1 MASARE
7 NPALTTSEQT
17 KTTMS
22 PSERKATVGL
32 ASIYAMRMLGLFM
45 ILPVFSAYAR
55 NMQSATP
62 VLIGLAI
69 SAYGLTQAILQIP
82 FGIASDH
89 FGRKKI
95 IAVGLC
101 LFAAGS
107 IVAALADSI
116 YLVIAGRAL
125 QGSGAI
131 AAATMA
137 LLADLTREDQRTK
150 AMASIGM
157 SIGLAFAVSLIAGPV
172 IASHIG
178 LSGIF
183 WLTAGLALSALV
195 MLFTLIPNPVRQ
207 RFHRDAETLPALMR
221 QVLSNPELL
230 RLDFGI
236 FALHLVMTA
245 GFVILPILII
255 KAGLPVVEH
264 WKIYLPTLL
273 LSIAIMIPLVI
284 IAESKQKMKTVFL
297 SAILLVSIAE
307 IGFALFHDSVLAMG
321 LSMLIFF
328 AGFNVLEATLPSLVS
343 KLAPADSKGT
353 AMGIYSTSQFLGAF
367 CGGTLSG
374 WLSSHWGATIVFLVI
389 AIIVLIWAIIASSMK
404 PPRHV
409 SSLLW
414 PVSVSNP
421 EQARQL
427 SAEVATIAGVE
438 EVVIVPDD
446 AVAYLKVNKAL
457 LNQSALETLLGK
469 QTAHSN

>member
-1 MASARE
+1 MATIE
-7 NPALTTSEQT
+7 KT

-22 PSERKATVGL
+22 PSETKATVGL

-45 ILPVFSAYAR
+45 ILPVFSAFAQH
-55 NMQSATP
+55 MDSATP
-62 VLIGLAI
+62 LLIGLAI

-95 IAVGLC
+95 IALGLC

-107 IVAALADSI
+107 IVAALSDSI
-116 YLVIAGRAL
+116 YGVIAGRAL

-137 LLADLTREDQRTK
+137 LLADLTRENQRTK

-157 SIGLAFAVSLIAGPV
+157 SIGLAFAVSMVAGPI
-172 IASHIG
+172 IASQVG

-183 WLTAGLALSALV
+183 WLTAGLAISALV
-195 MLFTLIPNPVRQ
+195 LLFTVIPNPVRE
-207 RFHRDAETLPALMR
+207 RFHRDAETLPELIK
-221 QVLSNPELL
+221 QVLKNPELL

-236 FALHLVMTA
+236 FVLHLVLTA
-245 GFVILPILII
+245 GFVVLPILII

-273 LSIAIMIPLVI
+273 LSIAVMIPLVI
-284 IAESKQKMKTVFL
+284 IAESKRKMKTVFL
-297 SAILLVSIAE
+297 SAILLVSFAE
-307 IGFALFHDSVLAMG
+307 IGFALFHNSVLTIG
-321 LSMLIFF
+321 ISMFIFF
-328 AGFNVLEATLPSLVS
+328 AGFNVLEATLPSLIS

-374 WLSSHWGATIVFLVI
+374 WISGQWGASTLFLVI
-389 AIIVLIWAIIASSMK
+389 TIIVLVWAMVASSMK
-404 PPRHV
+404 TPRHI

-414 PVSVSNP
+414 PVDINSR
-421 EQARQL
+421 EQAKQL
-427 SAEVATIAGVE
+427 SLDVAKIVGIE
-438 EVVIVPDD
+438 EVVIVPEDG
-446 AVAYLKVNKAL
+446 VAYLKVNKSKL
-457 LNQSALETLLGK
+457 DMQVLENLLGK
-469 QTAHSN
+469 QATSSI

>member
-1 MASARE
+1 MA
-7 NPALTTSEQT
+7 TTEQT

-45 ILPVFSAYAR
+45 ILPVFSAFAQHL
-55 NMQSATP
+55 QSATP
-62 VLIGLAI
+62 LLIGLAI

-82 FGIASDH
+82 FGMASDR
-89 FGRKKI
+89 FGRKKV
-95 IAVGLC
+95 IALGLC

-116 YLVIAGRAL
+116 YGVIAGRAL

-157 SIGLAFAVSLIAGPV
+157 SIGLAFAVSLIAGPI
-172 IASHIG
+172 IASQVG

-183 WLTAGLALSALV
+183 WLTAGLALSAIV
-195 MLFTLIPNPVRQ
+195 ILFTLIPNPVRE
-207 RFHRDAETLPALMR
+207 RFHRDAETLPALIQ
-221 QVLSNPELL
+221 QVIKSPELL

-236 FALHLVMTA
+236 FVLHLVLTA
-245 GFVILPILII
+245 GFVVLPILII
-255 KAGLPVVEH
+255 QAGLPIVEH

-273 LSIAIMIPLVI
+273 LSICVMIPLVI
-284 IAESKQKMKTVFL
+284 IAESKRKMKTVFL
-297 SAILLVSIAE
+297 SAIMLVSIAE
-307 IGFALFHDSVLAMG
+307 IGFAFFHDSVLAIGM
-321 LSMLIFF
+321 SMFMFF

-367 CGGTLSG
+367 CGDTLSG
-374 WLSSHWGATIVFLVI
+374 WISGQWGATTVFLVI
-389 AIIVLIWAIIASSMK
+389 AIFVLVWAMVASSMR
-404 PPRHV
+404 PPKHI

-414 PVSVSNP
+414 SIDVNSR
-421 EQARQL
+421 EQAKQL
-427 SAEVATIAGVE
+427 SQDVVKIAGIE
-438 EVVIVPDD
+438 EAVIVPEDG
-446 AVAYLKVNKAL
+446 VAYLKVNKSQ
-457 LNQSALETLLGK
+457 LNMPALEDLLGK
-469 QTAHSN
+469 QAANSI